1 MEYFDWSPKKI
12 SINICIFYN
21 FANSIVL
28 WQCSLGH
35 AGKALKIVAYK
46 LKELQRSWLHR
57 PLGDHRISPAES
69 AFRNAI
75 SHICGP
81 QSQALVAMTCNF
93 LLLPR
98 GTRLDIIKRGCWGA
112 GDLRVA
118 CTNISI
124 AVNGVNNFAGQTL
137 ARIWPWMRD

>member
-1 MEYFDWSPKKI
+1 MEYFDWSPKNI

-57 PLGDHRISPAES
+57 PPW
-69 AFRNAI
+69 
-75 SHICGP
+75 GP
-81 QSQALVAMTCNF
+81 SNIPRLNLHSEMPLVTF
-93 LLLPR
+93 VGHSR
-98 GTRLDIIKRGCWGA
+98 RRL
-112 GDLRVA
+112 
-118 CTNISI
+118 
-124 AVNGVNNFAGQTL
+124 
-137 ARIWPWMRD
+137 